1 MLLTDDLRAEV
12 NTWGDVRYLIPPNAL
27 HHVFLEIGSGFR
39 TPRSMRHQ
47 VCGRSARKFDL
58 TATLTIPNC

>member
-27 HHVFLEIGSGFR
+27 HHVFLEIGSAASERQGLCA
-39 TPRSMRHQ
+39 T
-47 VCGRSARKFDL
+47 RSAEE
-58 TATLTIPNC
+58 AQGSSI